1 MNTLLQVLAVL
12 RHLLRAVARRNVL
25 RAVPVKRLQMKKK
38 QTFNAGAIVGRR
50 HLRQQL
56 RVVLCRQDLDGGVDF
71 QPGTARIIHQKQA
84 GPVAAA
90 QIAGSNVLAV
100 TAEIGHRQG
109 DVIQQMQKPRRAA
122 AMLNVGPAALRHRRQ
137 IKAVAGGDHP
147 RFAVAEAV
155 GLAATAR
162 ALNMPL
168 TTVSRHIGEL
178 ESALGVRLLARTTRK
193 LTLTDAGVDYVAAA
207 RRILEEVENAERQ
220 ATGEYQEPK
229 GELVISAP
237 TMFGRQHVLP
247 VISEFIARYPLI
259 RVRLLLS
266 DRNADLVSDHV
277 DLAVRI
283 GDLADSSMVATRLG
297 TMRIVAC
304 AHPALLAKYGEPQRP
319 RDLAAL
325 PIIRIESPMPYR
337 GWRFRAAERE
347 DQLINLPPVL
357 SVTTPESAADA
368 ARLGVGV
375 ARLLHYQALDGLRHR
390 ELRLLLENVE
400 PDPAPVHLL
409 YTARDLAPLKLRK
422 FIDFAAPALRQAL
435 LRIAGAA

>member
-1 MNTLLQVLAVL
+1 
-12 RHLLRAVARRNVL
+12 
-25 RAVPVKRLQMKKK
+25 
-38 QTFNAGAIVGRR
+38 
-50 HLRQQL
+50 
-56 RVVLCRQDLDGGVDF
+56 
-71 QPGTARIIHQKQA
+71 
-84 GPVAAA
+84 
-90 QIAGSNVLAV
+90 
-100 TAEIGHRQG
+100 
-109 DVIQQMQKPRRAA
+109 
-122 AMLNVGPAALRHRRQ
+122 
-137 IKAVAGGDHP
+137 
-147 RFAVAEAV
+147 
-155 GLAATAR
+155 
-162 ALNMPL
+162 
-168 TTVSRHIGEL
+168 
-178 ESALGVRLLARTTRK
+178 
-193 LTLTDAGVDYVAAA
+193 
-207 RRILEEVENAERQ
+207 ILEEVENAERQ

-283 GDLADSSMVATRLG
+283 GDLADSSMVVTRLG

-357 SVTTPESAADA
+357 S
-368 ARLGVGV
+368 
-375 ARLLHYQALDGLRHR
+375 
-390 ELRLLLENVE
+390 
-400 PDPAPVHLL
+400 
-409 YTARDLAPLKLRK
+409 
-422 FIDFAAPALRQAL
+422 
-435 LRIAGAA
+435 

>member
-1 MNTLLQVLAVL
+1 MKNDNTGKVAIIFPKNGRIMDRLSAMALL
-12 RHLLRAVARRNVL
+12 
-25 RAVPVKRLQMKKK
+25 VKVTELGSMS
-38 QTFNAGAIVGRR
+38 
-50 HLRQQL
+50 
-56 RVVLCRQDLDGGVDF
+56 
-71 QPGTARIIHQKQA
+71 
-84 GPVAAA
+84 AA
-90 QIAGSNVLAV
+90 
-100 TAEIGHRQG
+100 
-109 DVIQQMQKPRRAA
+109 
-122 AMLNVGPAALRHRRQ
+122 
-137 IKAVAGGDHP
+137 
-147 RFAVAEAV
+147 
-155 GLAATAR
+155 AR

-247 VISEFIARYPLI
+247 VISEFIARYPQI
-259 RVRLLLS
+259 RIRLLLS

-283 GDLADSSMVATRLG
+283 GDLADSSKVATRLG

-337 GWRFRAAERE
+337 GWRFRAAERD

-375 ARLLHYQALDGLRHR
+375 ARLLHYQALDGLRHG

>member
-1 MNTLLQVLAVL
+1 MDRLSAMALL
-12 RHLLRAVARRNVL
+12 
-25 RAVPVKRLQMKKK
+25 VKVTELGSMS
-38 QTFNAGAIVGRR
+38 
-50 HLRQQL
+50 
-56 RVVLCRQDLDGGVDF
+56 
-71 QPGTARIIHQKQA
+71 
-84 GPVAAA
+84 AA
-90 QIAGSNVLAV
+90 
-100 TAEIGHRQG
+100 
-109 DVIQQMQKPRRAA
+109 
-122 AMLNVGPAALRHRRQ
+122 
-137 IKAVAGGDHP
+137 
-147 RFAVAEAV
+147 
-155 GLAATAR
+155 AR

-247 VISEFIARYPLI
+247 VISEFIARYPQI
-259 RVRLLLS
+259 RIRLLLS

-347 DQLINLPPVL
+347 DQLITCRRCYPSPRRRAPPMPRGWGWGWPAYCIIRRWMACATGSSVCCWKTSSRIRLRSICCIPLGIWRRLSCANLSILPHRRCVRHCCASPGPL
-357 SVTTPESAADA
+357 NASRSSAAPP
-368 ARLGVGV
+368 L
-375 ARLLHYQALDGLRHR
+375 
-390 ELRLLLENVE
+390 
-400 PDPAPVHLL
+400 
-409 YTARDLAPLKLRK
+409 TAMRGQTP
-422 FIDFAAPALRQAL
+422 PP
-435 LRIAGAA
+435 

>member
-1 MNTLLQVLAVL
+1 MKNDNTGKVAIIFPQNGRIMDRLSAMALL
-12 RHLLRAVARRNVL
+12 
-25 RAVPVKRLQMKKK
+25 VKVTELGSMS
-38 QTFNAGAIVGRR
+38 
-50 HLRQQL
+50 
-56 RVVLCRQDLDGGVDF
+56 
-71 QPGTARIIHQKQA
+71 
-84 GPVAAA
+84 AA
-90 QIAGSNVLAV
+90 
-100 TAEIGHRQG
+100 
-109 DVIQQMQKPRRAA
+109 
-122 AMLNVGPAALRHRRQ
+122 
-137 IKAVAGGDHP
+137 
-147 RFAVAEAV
+147 
-155 GLAATAR
+155 AR

-277 DLAVRI
+277 DLA
-283 GDLADSSMVATRLG
+283 
-297 TMRIVAC
+297 
-304 AHPALLAKYGEPQRP
+304 
-319 RDLAAL
+319 AL

-357 SVTTPESAADA
+357 SITTPESAADA

-375 ARLLHYQALDGLRHR
+375 ARLLHYQALDGLRHG

>member
-1 MNTLLQVLAVL
+1 MDRLNAMALL
-12 RHLLRAVARRNVL
+12 
-25 RAVPVKRLQMKKK
+25 VKVTELGSMS
-38 QTFNAGAIVGRR
+38 
-50 HLRQQL
+50 
-56 RVVLCRQDLDGGVDF
+56 
-71 QPGTARIIHQKQA
+71 
-84 GPVAAA
+84 AA
-90 QIAGSNVLAV
+90 
-100 TAEIGHRQG
+100 
-109 DVIQQMQKPRRAA
+109 
-122 AMLNVGPAALRHRRQ
+122 
-137 IKAVAGGDHP
+137 
-147 RFAVAEAV
+147 
-155 GLAATAR
+155 AR

-347 DQLINLPPVL
+347 DQLINLPPMPRGWGWGWPAYCIIRRWMACATGSSVCCWKTSSRIRRRSICCIPLGIWRRL
-357 SVTTPESAADA
+357 SCANLSILPHRRCVRHCCASPGPLNASRSSAAPP
-368 ARLGVGV
+368 L
-375 ARLLHYQALDGLRHR
+375 
-390 ELRLLLENVE
+390 
-400 PDPAPVHLL
+400 
-409 YTARDLAPLKLRK
+409 TAMRGQTP
-422 FIDFAAPALRQAL
+422 PP
-435 LRIAGAA
+435 

>member
-1 MNTLLQVLAVL
+1 MDRLSAMALL
-12 RHLLRAVARRNVL
+12 
-25 RAVPVKRLQMKKK
+25 VKVTELGSMS
-38 QTFNAGAIVGRR
+38 
-50 HLRQQL
+50 
-56 RVVLCRQDLDGGVDF
+56 
-71 QPGTARIIHQKQA
+71 
-84 GPVAAA
+84 AA
-90 QIAGSNVLAV
+90 
-100 TAEIGHRQG
+100 
-109 DVIQQMQKPRRAA
+109 
-122 AMLNVGPAALRHRRQ
+122 
-137 IKAVAGGDHP
+137 
-147 RFAVAEAV
+147 
-155 GLAATAR
+155 AR

-193 LTLTDAGVDYVAAA
+193 LTLTDAGGDYVAAA

-325 PIIRIESPMPYR
+325 LAKYGEPQRPRDLAALPIIRIESPMPYR

-375 ARLLHYQALDGLRHR
+375 ARLLHYQALDGLRHG

>member
-109 DVIQQMQKPRRAA
+109 GVIQQMQKPRRAA

-162 ALNMPL
+162 
-168 TTVSRHIGEL
+168 
-178 ESALGVRLLARTTRK
+178 RLPQR
-193 LTLTDAGVDYVAAA
+193 VAAHFMLHIHHV
-207 RRILEEVENAERQ
+207 RGDSDIE
-220 ATGEYQEPK
+220 K
-229 GELVISAP
+229 GCCHSA
-237 TMFGRQHVLP
+237 
-247 VISEFIARYPLI
+247 S
-259 RVRLLLS
+259 
-266 DRNADLVSDHV
+266 
-277 DLAVRI
+277 
-283 GDLADSSMVATRLG
+283 
-297 TMRIVAC
+297 C
-304 AHPALLAKYGEPQRP
+304 C
-319 RDLAAL
+319 
-325 PIIRIESPMPYR
+325 
-337 GWRFRAAERE
+337 
-347 DQLINLPPVL
+347 
-357 SVTTPESAADA
+357 
-368 ARLGVGV
+368 
-375 ARLLHYQALDGLRHR
+375 
-390 ELRLLLENVE
+390 
-400 PDPAPVHLL
+400 
-409 YTARDLAPLKLRK
+409 LAPSWTVL
-422 FIDFAAPALRQAL
+422 
-435 LRIAGAA
+435 